1 MRHLRRLI
9 PGSARGLA
17 CPFRWPR
24 RNACRASGTESETH
38 IFKSSRWRG
47 RHRQHAWT
55 CALPRLSRRRVLLAS
70 VFVFV
75 IPVIAIV
82 IAWQL
87 PIPGELQ
94 KSPSGT
100 LTLLDCRGRG
110 IAELASREARTQF
123 PIALEQT
130 GPWLPRVTVA
140 LEDRRFYEH
149 RGVDC
154 RATVAA
160 CARNLRSRRIISG
173 ASTITQ
179 QLVKLASSRD
189 RRSWHGK
196 LYEAMVAWKLERRWS
211 KQRILS
217 EYLNRSSYGNRR
229 LGPEAAARA
238 YFGKPAR
245 DLTLSEA
252 IFLAGLP
259 QAPTR
264 FNPWRHPEEANL
276 KYARSLG
283 RLAELGVITR
293 DQQSLLAE
301 PPKILRIDPPRFAPH
316 FVDAIVAQ
324 NPGLRGTVRTTL
336 DLDLQA
342 TVERLA
348 RSHLSALNRHDITQT
363 AVVVVENATGA
374 VRAMVGSEN
383 FAASQINGATLP
395 RSCGSTLKPFVYLDA
410 IDKRLFTAASLLP
423 DTPDAIRN
431 EYADYDPQNYS
442 HRYFG
447 PVRLREALGCSLNVP
462 AVFVL
467 SQLGARPTFYQ
478 LQKWGFNFPQG
489 LDEYGAGFV
498 LGNAETRLV
507 DLAAAY
513 AGLARGGT
521 AMRAKFLASKHQP
534 LTRIASREAT
544 AIITDILCDNEARQ
558 KSFGL
563 RSPLAFEQRIA
574 AKTGTSSGFRDTWTV
589 GFDKEHTVAVWAGNF
604 DGRPMRDTFAVRAAT
619 PLWAAIMQ
627 ELLRRDHPLDPPADD
642 EKFATAN
649 PSYGGLV
656 RQEICKTTGLLPSR
670 LSTATMNELFL
681 ARTEPR
687 DDSADY
693 FASDGKL
700 ILPDAYAR
708 WCASRDNTIGAH
720 ARSDFRI
727 TSPPPNAHY
736 QIDAVLPASQ
746 QMVEL
751 TAAAGSDV
759 EWFVNG
765 ARVPPERD
773 GRFFWQLAAGEW
785 NVRAVSRGKLA
796 EQKITVETMSN

>member
-1 MRHLRRLI
+1 M
-9 PGSARGLA
+9 
-17 CPFRWPR
+17 
-24 RNACRASGTESETH
+24 
-38 IFKSSRWRG
+38 
-47 RHRQHAWT
+47 
-55 CALPRLSRRRVLLAS
+55 
-70 VFVFV
+70 
-75 IPVIAIV
+75 
-82 IAWQL
+82 
-87 PIPGELQ
+87 
-94 KSPSGT
+94 
-100 LTLLDCRGRG
+100 
-110 IAELASREARTQF
+110 
-123 PIALEQT
+123 
-130 GPWLPRVTVA
+130 GPWLPRITVA
-140 LEDRRFYEH
+140 LEDRRFYQH
-149 RGVDC
+149 RGIDW

-160 CARNLRSRRIISG
+160 CARNLRSRQIVSG

-189 RRSWHGK
+189 RRSWSGK
-196 LYEAMVAWKLERRWS
+196 LYEAIVAWKLERRWS

-264 FNPWRHPEEANL
+264 FNPWRHPEEANR
-276 KYARSLG
+276 KYTRSLG
-283 RLAELGVITR
+283 RLADLGVITR
-293 DQQSLLAE
+293 DQQSLLVE
-301 PPKILRIDPPRFAPH
+301 PPKIVRSDPPRFAPH
-316 FVDAIVAQ
+316 FVDAVVAQ

-348 RSHLSALNRHDITQT
+348 RSHLSALNRHDITQA

-374 VRAMVGSEN
+374 IRAMVGSEN
-383 FAASQINGATLP
+383 YAVSQINGATQP
-395 RSCGSTLKPFVYLDA
+395 RSCGSTLKPFVYLEA

-442 HRYFG
+442 HHYFG
-447 PVRLREALGCSLNVP
+447 PVRLREALACSLNVP

-521 AMRAKFLASKHQP
+521 AMRAKFLASEHRP

-544 AIITDILCDNEARQ
+544 AIITDILCDNDARQ

-563 RSPLAFEQRIA
+563 RSPLAFEERVA

-619 PLWAAIMQ
+619 PLWAADYAGIAPTRSPARSS
-627 ELLRRDHPLDPPADD
+627 RR
-642 EKFATAN
+642 KTRN
-649 PSYGGLV
+649 SI
-656 RQEICKTTGLLPSR
+656 RREICKTTGLLPSR
-670 LSTATMNELFL
+670 FSAASMPELFL
-681 ARTEPR
+681 AGTEPNE
-687 DDSADY
+687 DSAHY
-693 FASDGKL
+693 FANDGKL

-708 WCASRDNTIGAH
+708 WCATRDNTIGAH
-720 ARSDFRI
+720 VQSDFHI
-727 TSPPPNAHY
+727 TSPPPNAQY
-736 QIDAVLPASQ
+736 QIDPVLPPSQ

-751 TAAAGSDV
+751 TAACRGRRGMVCERRASC
-759 EWFVNG
+759 
-765 ARVPPERD
+765 ARARRPI
-773 GRFFWQLAAGEW
+773 FLAARRRRME
-785 NVRAVSRGKLA
+785 RARRQSRKLP
-796 EQKITVETMSN
+796 EQKIAVETMSN